1 MFYHVHVSTPH
12 RGTLCRYNELTLLYH
27 HPHILLCQN
36 ATNVKVIS
44 IMSVEMWCC
53 TRNLNTSL
61 KDNPLAFFVIWWW
74 SYSQMSLNAAP
85 QGEKGTLPGL
95 NRKTMD
101 AILCKLSLYYR
112 RHGKICWAKR
122 LPIVVFVET
131 FSHCLDQKCWLYS
144 TIKER
149 GAYIHGKTFMDSW
162 KLQKPR
168 KFSPANLSIFT
179 AFKLLC
185 LMTYNLNDLHM
196 CI

>member
-1 MFYHVHVSTPH
+1 MPECHKCQSNINYV
-12 RGTLCRYNELTLLYH
+12 CRNVMLYKKFEHKSKRQPPGLLRH
-27 HPHILLCQN
+27 LMMKLF
-36 ATNVKVIS
+36 TDEFK
-44 IMSVEMWCC
+44 CC
-53 TRNLNTSL
+53 TTRGKRNITS
-61 KDNPLAFFVIWWW
+61 
-74 SYSQMSLNAAP
+74 
-85 QGEKGTLPGL
+85 L

-112 RHGKICWAKR
+112 RHGKICWAKC